1 MESADTLVGQKSAF
15 IKHKSVCNPVV
26 NIEHTRN
33 GAHEHIHT
41 CADNGH
47 ENAFL
52 LQTSDDFSGTRHQLN
67 TGVRSKDLVLVDGVL
82 HGFPHLNVRAHELN
96 VADLSPDKPIQV
108 QTVVR
113 TKGIVERSPRAYR
126 INQDTVTVE
135 HDDIGSFRNFR
146 HGTTWVKPYESL
158 RFQPSTGPS
167 NRPWMGGMV
176 PPTAR
181 VPPRW
186 APAIA
191 GGVGSAS
198 DLKPSCRSSS
208 HPKLGAALRLR

>member
-1 MESADTLVGQKSAF
+1 MGTAAVSKASTDDARLGLKPMKRLPSTCIERSISEVADGYATRCIQVVHFEQFFDDRTFPARVESADTLVGQKSAF

-33 GAHEHIHT
+33 GTHEHIHT

-96 VADLSPDKPIQV
+96 VADLTPDKPIQV

-113 TKGIVERSPRAYR
+113 TKGIVEVRQELTASTKTPSQS
-126 INQDTVTVE
+126 N
-135 HDDIGSFRNFR
+135 
-146 HGTTWVKPYESL
+146 TTTSG
-158 RFQPSTGPS
+158 RFATSV
-167 NRPWMGGMV
+167 MGLPG
-176 PPTAR
+176 
-181 VPPRW
+181 
-186 APAIA
+186 
-191 GGVGSAS
+191 
-198 DLKPSCRSSS
+198 
-208 HPKLGAALRLR
+208 